1 MKLYHGGQ
9 AIIPRLRSAMTER
22 ATYTLRVRMQHS
34 HMIMVAASLVAGSCA
49 LAQPYPARP
58 LRIIVH
64 NAPSGVAD
72 FSARLVAPKLAE
84 ALGQPV
90 IVDNRVGAG
99 GTLGTAAAVK
109 APPDGFTLIVVF
121 DSHATNPSLFKNL
134 EYDTLND
141 LAAVSLLVRGPMLC
155 VVHPS
160 LAGVRTVREF
170 VALAKA
176 RPGALNFATVGPGSP
191 ARLMMELL
199 KLEARIDVTTV
210 PYKGAALALT
220 DLMAGEV
227 DAMFAAIS
235 SAGAYVKAG
244 RLRALA
250 VTSLTPTPLA
260 PGLPTL
266 AQTYPG
272 LRTEVWSGML
282 APARTPPAI
291 IARLN
296 AELAKILAQPDLQA
310 RLAEFGLEP
319 AGGTPAQFDG
329 WIRAEIE
336 RWGKV
341 IRAQKITLE

>member
-1 MKLYHGGQ
+1 MNTGHALLLT
-9 AIIPRLRSAMTER
+9 ALALT
-22 ATYTLRVRMQHS
+22 
-34 HMIMVAASLVAGSCA
+34 VAAQGA

-58 LRIIVH
+58 LRIIVP

-72 FSARLVAPKLAE
+72 VSARLIGAKLTA
-84 ALGQPV
+84 ALGQQV

-109 APPDGFTLIVVF
+109 AAPDGYTLIVVF
-121 DSHATNPSLFKNL
+121 DSHTTNPSLFRHL
-134 EYDTLND
+134 EYDTVND
-141 LAAVSLLVRGPMLC
+141 LAPVALLVRGPMLL
-155 VVHPS
+155 VVHPQ
-160 LAGVRTVREF
+160 LAGVKTARDLER
-170 VALAKA
+170 LARA

-199 KLEARIDVTTV
+199 KIKARIDVTMV
-210 PYKGAALALT
+210 PYKGAVLALT
-220 DLMAGEV
+220 DLIAGEV

-235 SAGAYVKAG
+235 SAGAYAKAG

-250 VTSLTPTPLA
+250 VTSPQPSPLA
-260 PGLPTL
+260 PGLPAL
-266 AQTYPG
+266 AETYPG
-272 LRTEVWSGML
+272 LRTEVWAGML
-282 APARTPPAI
+282 APARTPPEI

-296 AELAKILAQPDLQA
+296 AEIAKILVQPETKA

-319 AGGTPAQFDG
+319 GGGTPAQFDQ
-329 WIRAEIE
+329 WIRGEIE

>member
-1 MKLYHGGQ
+1 MNYPH
-9 AIIPRLRSAMTER
+9 
-22 ATYTLRVRMQHS
+22 
-34 HMIMVAASLVAGSCA
+34 A
-49 LAQPYPARP
+49 LLMGLALTIGAPLGHAQPYPLRP
-58 LRIIVH
+58 VRIIVP

-72 FSARLVAPKLAE
+72 FSARLVAVKLSV

-109 APPDGFTLIVVF
+109 SPPDGYTLIVVF
-121 DSHATNPSLFKNL
+121 DSHATNPSLFRHL
-134 EYDTLND
+134 DYDTVND
-141 LAAVSLLVRGPMLC
+141 LAAVSLLVRGPMLF
-155 VVHPS
+155 VVHPN
-160 LAGVRTVREF
+160 LAGVRTVRDFER
-170 VALAKA
+170 LARS
-176 RPGALNFATVGPGSP
+176 RPAALNFATVGPGSP

-199 KLEARIDVTTV
+199 KLDARIDVTMV
-210 PYKGAALALT
+210 PYKGAGLALT

-235 SAGAYVKAG
+235 SAGAFVKAG

-250 VTSLTPTPLA
+250 VTSIKPTPLA
-260 PGLPTL
+260 PGLP
-266 AQTYPG
+266 AMAETYPG
-272 LRTEVWSGML
+272 FRTEVWSGLL
-282 APARTPPAI
+282 APANTPPAI

-296 AELAKILAQPDLQA
+296 AELVRILAQPDMRT

-319 AGGTPAQFDG
+319 AASTPAQFEL

-341 IRAQKITLE
+341 IRTQKITLE

>member
-1 MKLYHGGQ
+1 MRHRHALLI
-9 AIIPRLRSAMTER
+9 ALALI
-22 ATYTLRVRMQHS
+22 
-34 HMIMVAASLVAGSCA
+34 VAAPAGH
-49 LAQPYPARP
+49 AQPYPVRP
-58 LRIIVH
+58 IRLIVP

-72 FSARLVAPKLAE
+72 FSARLVAAKLAD
-84 ALGQPV
+84 ALGQQV

-109 APPDGFTLIVVF
+109 SQPDGYTLIVVF
-121 DSHATNPSLFKNL
+121 DSHATNPSLFRHL
-134 EYDTLND
+134 EYDTVND
-141 LAAVSLLVRGPMLC
+141 LAAVSLLVRGPMLL

-160 LAGVRTVREF
+160 LAGVRTVRDF
-170 VALAKA
+170 AALAAA

-199 KLEARIDVTTV
+199 KLEARIDVTMV

-220 DLMAGEV
+220 DLMSGQV

-235 SAGAYVKAG
+235 SAGAYAKAG

-250 VTSLTPTPLA
+250 VTSIKPTALA
-260 PGLPTL
+260 PGLPTM
-266 AQTYPG
+266 AETYPG
-272 LRTEVWSGML
+272 FRTEVWSGML
-282 APARTPPAI
+282 APAKTPPAI

-296 AELAKILAQPDLQA
+296 AELGKILAHPEMRA

-319 AGGTPAQFDG
+319 AGGTPAQFDR
-329 WIRAEIE
+329 WIRTEIE

-341 IRAQKITLE
+341 IRTQKITLE

>member
-1 MKLYHGGQ
+1 MNLPH
-9 AIIPRLRSAMTER
+9 
-22 ATYTLRVRMQHS
+22 
-34 HMIMVAASLVAGSCA
+34 A
-49 LAQPYPARP
+49 LLMGLALTISTPLGHAQPYPVRP
-58 LRIIVH
+58 IRIIVP

-72 FSARLVAPKLAE
+72 FSARLIAAKLSE
-84 ALGQPV
+84 ALGQQV

-109 APPDGFTLIVVF
+109 SPPDGYTLIVVF
-121 DSHATNPSLFKNL
+121 DSHATNPSLFRNL
-134 EYDTLND
+134 DYDTVND
-141 LAAVSLLVRGPMLC
+141 LTAVALLVRGPMLL
-155 VVHPS
+155 VVHPN
-160 LAGVRTVREF
+160 LAGVRTVRDFER
-170 VALAKA
+170 LARS

-199 KLEARIDVTTV
+199 KLEARIDVTMV

-220 DLMAGEV
+220 DLMAGQV

-250 VTSLTPTPLA
+250 VTSIKPTPLA
-260 PGLPTL
+260 PGLPTM
-266 AQTYPG
+266 AETYPG
-272 LRTEVWSGML
+272 FRTDVWSGLL
-282 APARTPPAI
+282 APARTPPEI

-296 AELAKILAQPDLQA
+296 AELGKILAQPDMQT

-319 AGGTPAQFDG
+319 VGGTPAQFEL

-341 IRAQKITLE
+341 IRVQKITLDQ

>member
-1 MKLYHGGQ
+1 MNYLH
-9 AIIPRLRSAMTER
+9 
-22 ATYTLRVRMQHS
+22 
-34 HMIMVAASLVAGSCA
+34 A
-49 LAQPYPARP
+49 LLMALALTIGTPPGHAQPYPARP
-58 LRIIVH
+58 IRIIVP

-72 FSARLVAPKLAE
+72 FSARLIAAKLGE
-84 ALGQPV
+84 ALGQQV

-99 GTLGTAAAVK
+99 GTLGTALAVK
-109 APPDGFTLIVVF
+109 SAPDGYTLLVVF
-121 DSHATNPSLFKNL
+121 DSHATNPSLFKHL
-134 EYDTLND
+134 EYDTVND
-141 LAAVSLLVRGPMLC
+141 FAAVSLLVRGPMLL
-155 VVHPS
+155 VVHPN
-160 LAGVRTVREF
+160 LAAVRTVRDFER
-170 VALAKA
+170 LARS

-199 KLEARIDVTTV
+199 KLAARIDVTMV

-235 SAGAYVKAG
+235 SAGAYAKAG

-250 VTSLTPTPLA
+250 VTSTRPTPLA

-266 AQTYPG
+266 AETYPG

-282 APARTPPAI
+282 APARTPPEI

-296 AELAKILAQPDLQA
+296 AELVRILAQPELHT

-319 AGGTPAQFDG
+319 VGGTPAQLDF

>member
-1 MKLYHGGQ
+1 MNYQH
-9 AIIPRLRSAMTER
+9 AMLMGLALT
-22 ATYTLRVRMQHS
+22 
-34 HMIMVAASLVAGSCA
+34 IAASVAH
-49 LAQPYPARP
+49 AQQYPARP
-58 LRIIVH
+58 IRIIVP

-72 FSARLVAPKLAE
+72 FSARLIAAKLGE
-84 ALGQPV
+84 ALGQQV

-99 GTLGTAAAVK
+99 GTLGTALAVK
-109 APPDGFTLIVVF
+109 SPPDGYTLLVVF
-121 DSHATNPSLFKNL
+121 DSHATNPSLFRNL
-134 EYDTLND
+134 DYDTVND
-141 LAAVSLLVRGPMLC
+141 LAAVALLVRGPMLF
-155 VVHPS
+155 VVHPN
-160 LAGVRTVREF
+160 LAGVRTVRDFEK
-170 VALAKA
+170 LARA

-199 KLEARIDVTTV
+199 KLEARVDVTMV

-235 SAGAYVKAG
+235 SAGAYAKAG

-250 VTSLTPTPLA
+250 VTSMKPTPLA
-260 PGLPTL
+260 PGLPTM
-266 AQTYPG
+266 AETYPG
-272 LRTEVWSGML
+272 LRTEVWSGLL
-282 APARTPPAI
+282 APAKTPPEI

-296 AELAKILAQPDLQA
+296 AELVKILAQPDMQT

-319 AGGTPAQFDG
+319 VGGTPVQFEQ

-341 IRAQKITLE
+341 IRTQKITLD